1 MEYEWI
7 KVGGYRKQ
15 NASKNYQQKLKE
27 DTTTRNLFGILLY
40 VDETDNESINLD
52 ICLDLN
58 NHYDKQE
65 IKDSCNIDKKYKKL
79 CRKKK
84 TIYKKR
90 TRNRKIQK
98 KIQKKNIIKIVNDLK
113 LLKRCNGCH

>member
-79 CRKKK
+79 CRKKRQFIKNAQGTEKFKRKFKRK
-84 TIYKKR
+84 T
-90 TRNRKIQK
+90 
-98 KIQKKNIIKIVNDLK
+98 
-113 LLKRCNGCH
+113 